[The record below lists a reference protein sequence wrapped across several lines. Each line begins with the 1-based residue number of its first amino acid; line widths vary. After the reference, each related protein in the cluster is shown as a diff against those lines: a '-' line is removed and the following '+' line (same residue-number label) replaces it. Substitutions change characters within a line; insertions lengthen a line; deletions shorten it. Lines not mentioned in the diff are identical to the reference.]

1 MDAAKTETQAS
12 LHAKKKRP
20 PTKRPPRE
28 VVSGDMSKGDQKKKQ
43 RRSHLSW
50 LKEIRRYQKTTDL
63 LIRKLPF
70 SRLVRQIANEVSSQ
84 DYRFSTD
91 AIAAL
96 QEAAEAHLVKLL
108 EESQLC
114 TFHRKCITLHSKDI
128 ELALR
133 IRGD

>member
-1 MDAAKTETQAS
+1 MDAAKNETQAS

-20 PTKRPPRE
+20 SIKHPPRE
-28 VVSGDMSKGDQKKKQ
+28 VVSGDMSKSDKKKRQ
-43 RRSHLSW
+43 RRDHISW
-50 LKEIRRYQKTTDL
+50 LKEIRKYQKTTDL

-70 SRLVRQIANEVSSQ
+70 SRLVRQIANEVSSH

-114 TFHRKCITLHSKDI
+114 TFHRKCITLHAKDV

-133 IRGD
+133 IRDD